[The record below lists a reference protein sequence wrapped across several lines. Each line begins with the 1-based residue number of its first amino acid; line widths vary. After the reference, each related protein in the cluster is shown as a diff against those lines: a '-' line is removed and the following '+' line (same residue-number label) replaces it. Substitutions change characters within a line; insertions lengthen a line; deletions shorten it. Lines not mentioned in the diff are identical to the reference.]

1 MNRTSCLIPPGTL
14 TSTANKL
21 RFARPWI
28 VSQLDPIRVTV
39 RRDGW
44 SRERFCSSETTES
57 YVWNVVGAEG
67 SRPVGEMTPTATP
80 GNPVRIMRGT
90 ARIAIQRARAA
101 AQSVKAHLPKA
112 DEQNRDARRD
122 RRHDSEGRQRR
133 DRALADHLIRN
144 QAGDDESDHLEP
156 RLESAD
162 RANNQLDGDGERHRR
177 QHRDRE
183 TAAPEQDR
191 EPRGIPHECGGR
203 EGDAQPVGDDL
214 RPQEEEEG
222 DRARDEAAS

>member
-1 MNRTSCLIPPGTL
+1 MNRTSGLVPPGTL

-21 RFARPWI
+21 RFARPLV
-28 VSQLDPIRVTV
+28 VSQLDPIGVTV

-57 YVWNVVGAEG
+57 YVWNVVGADG

-80 GNPVRIMRGT
+80 ENPVRIMRGT
-90 ARIAIQRARAA
+90 ARIAMQRARAA

-133 DRALADHLIRN
+133 DPALAHHLIRN
-144 QAGDDESDHLEP
+144 QARDDESDHLEP
-156 RLESAD
+156 RIESGELAYD
-162 RANNQLDGDGERHRR
+162 LLDGDSQRHSRL
-177 QHRDRE
+177 H
-183 TAAPEQDR
+183 P
-191 EPRGIPHECGGR
+191 
-203 EGDAQPVGDDL
+203 
-214 RPQEEEEG
+214 
-222 DRARDEAAS
+222 